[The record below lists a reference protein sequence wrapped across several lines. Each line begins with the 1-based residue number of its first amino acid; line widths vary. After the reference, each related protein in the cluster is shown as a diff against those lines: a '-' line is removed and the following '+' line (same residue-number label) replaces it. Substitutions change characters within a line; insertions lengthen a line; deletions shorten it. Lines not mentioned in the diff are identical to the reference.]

1 MIGPVTVRADSRV
14 SDGETAEGELVTGI
28 AAAAFVVEGGSGF
41 SSLQPAA
48 KRNVPNDKSTW
59 RSRFSFL
66 NRTFTIPAKP
76 RVWNK
81 TRCRDAARKRSPL
94 DRFPRESS
102 LGPPFQ
108 HESRLPD
115 SRSQHVNRTPEFH
128 EDFPLSG

>member
-14 SDGETAEGELVTGI
+14 SDGETAEGELVPEI

-66 NRTFTIPAKP
+66 SRTFTIPTKP

-81 TRCRDAARKRSPL
+81 TRCRDAAKKRSPL
-94 DRFPRESS
+94 DTFPREPY
-102 LGPPFQ
+102 LGPPFR

-115 SRSQHVNRTPEFH
+115 SRSQCVNRTPELREGFL
-128 EDFPLSG
+128 LSG